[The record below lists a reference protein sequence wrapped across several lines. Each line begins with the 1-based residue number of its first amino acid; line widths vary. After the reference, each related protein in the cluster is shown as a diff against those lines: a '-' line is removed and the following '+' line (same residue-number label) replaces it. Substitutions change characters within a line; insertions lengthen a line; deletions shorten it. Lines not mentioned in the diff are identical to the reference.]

1 VIKIE
6 IIFSYKWRV
15 GVGWS
20 GEGSLQWWYEFNAS
34 VSTRE
39 GRKRDK
45 TLSEDEAE
53 AASLSCL
60 NEQEALHGV
69 AA

>member
-1 VIKIE
+1 V
-6 IIFSYKWRV
+6 V
-15 GVGWS
+15 
-20 GEGSLQWWYEFNAS
+20 
-34 VSTRE
+34 RE